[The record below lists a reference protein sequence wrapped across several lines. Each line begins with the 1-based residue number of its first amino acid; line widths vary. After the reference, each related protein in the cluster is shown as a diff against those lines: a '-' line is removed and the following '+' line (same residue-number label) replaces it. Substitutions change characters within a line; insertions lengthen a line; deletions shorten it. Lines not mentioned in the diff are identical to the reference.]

1 MQLLNSHSLH
11 NVTNN
16 CSWVSQNY
24 MSYTM
29 LPVCDAHYE
38 WLRRMN
44 EVDIWPAGPT
54 RRFPLPPPVPWSL
67 PPRCSPLA
75 SDCWC
80 RPWLWGG
87 VEICFFPLTMLM
99 AHRLYNSCD
108 YILTYLSVCV
118 CVLSDCKGGREWTE
132 CGGCV
137 WTCTNLLI
145 YIYVIYLVQRSA
157 TENVIVQRKLPSGTK
172 ANVSR
177 LTGVQVRIRNNSIF

>member
-1 MQLLNSHSLH
+1 
-11 NVTNN
+11 
-16 CSWVSQNY
+16 
-24 MSYTM
+24 
-29 LPVCDAHYE
+29 
-38 WLRRMN
+38 
-44 EVDIWPAGPT
+44 
-54 RRFPLPPPVPWSL
+54 
-67 PPRCSPLA
+67 
-75 SDCWC
+75 
-80 RPWLWGG
+80 
-87 VEICFFPLTMLM
+87 M